1 MRINDTSLDFQVCLE
16 KINHIKRQRRFYLL
30 GVMRTLFGE
39 WCLVREWGRIGAAG
53 GQSKRTYF
61 ASRADCEAE
70 LQKIKSTKAR
80 RGYATIP
87 IQLELFWD
95 HG

>member
-1 MRINDTSLDFQVCLE
+1 MRRNDKSLDFQVRLE
-16 KINHIKRQRRFYLL
+16 KINYVKRQRRFYLL

-53 GQSKRTYF
+53 GQSKRAYF
-61 ASRADCEAE
+61 GSWEDCDAG

-87 IQLELFWD
+87 VQLELF
-95 HG
+95 